1 MTPVPK
7 FKVAITI
14 KAFCLNHTLI
24 SRILQARKVAT
35 PGNFDFVDVD
45 DGGGDDDDDDDESGE
60 DDSKVV
66 ARKPARRGQPVLPR
80 HTCSD
85 HCVCER
91 RTARE
96 LKEGYA
102 NNEEKHHLVMIF
114 G

>member
-45 DGGGDDDDDDDESGE
+45 DGGGDDDDDDDESGGTT
-60 DDSKVV
+60 
-66 ARKPARRGQPVLPR
+66 ARSWRGSRPAGGNPSSRDTPARTTASASGG
-80 HTCSD
+80 
-85 HCVCER
+85 R
-91 RTARE
+91 RAS
-96 LKEGYA
+96 
-102 NNEEKHHLVMIF
+102 
-114 G
+114 